1 MDAEA
6 AALLTTAGTT
16 VVALMATDAWKQT
29 RDGLVRLWH
38 RFRPEHAEAIGRE
51 LTAGRAV
58 VASALAR
65 GDTQPETPLG
75 RLWAQELR
83 ELLAD
88 PHAARELRVLLLA
101 CKQAA
106 PGNDGAPSRS
116 QRTEARAEGHAR
128 SYAGHD
134 MTIIEGAS
142 GDQVVYGGLH
152 IHQAARD
159 RDSGIENAVI
169 LTVDY
174 RRVGPPVVVDTPVP
188 AVVPVGG
195 YCVITI
201 EAEPDRAVVLHAMRP
216 VVVARRPPRPACFG
230 VPEFLV
236 GDTVPPRLFSVDLD
250 AAPPMIEPAGPTDF
264 PYKVSRTDV
273 EQFRV
278 KAKPPVAEEILW
290 HLELEWSCAGHRGKT
305 VVDDNGEPFVS
316 YPRLKR
322 GSAPDLG
329 CRQWHLRGCP
339 AERLAEM
346 SECGRFR
353 TTARG
358 PRIRPDNGGAD
369 LLLFRRDVQSG
380 DYPRYG
386 DRVTYRAQY
395 VSNGIRAFSVR
406 LEP

>member
-51 LTAGRAV
+51 LTASRAV

-88 PHAARELRVLLLA
+88 PHAARELR
-101 CKQAA
+101 
-106 PGNDGAPSRS
+106 
-116 QRTEARAEGHAR
+116 
-128 SYAGHD
+128 
-134 MTIIEGAS
+134 
-142 GDQVVYGGLH
+142 
-152 IHQAARD
+152 
-159 RDSGIENAVI
+159 
-169 LTVDY
+169 
-174 RRVGPPVVVDTPVP
+174 DTPVP